1 MRFGQIILKPRLLKI
16 KRQETLFIEK
26 VNFNAGEEYRCDNY
40 NQLKLERAKK
50 RKDAPFSFLENARP
64 PSFFHTFFMALM
76 KSSGTADFSTFITFT
91 VSIIISASSSRMRTL
106 EATKDVDA
114 EVTCST
120 TGCGVSAALNCDTN
134 DKSINPLNVEYSD
147 NQISDEYKM
156 TQK

>member
-50 RKDAPFSFLENARP
+50 RKDASFSFLENAWP
-64 PSFFHTFFMALM
+64 PSFFHTFFKALM

-134 DKSINPLNVEYSD
+134 DKSINPLNVEYSY
-147 NQISDEYKM
+147 NQISGAFL
-156 TQK
+156 

>member
-1 MRFGQIILKPRLLKI
+1 MLEKNIDVIIIINSNLKEQK
-16 KRQETLFIEK
+16 KEK
-26 VNFNAGEEYRCDNY
+26 MHLSV
-40 NQLKLERAKK
+40 
-50 RKDAPFSFLENARP
+50 FLENARP

-91 VSIIISASSSRMRTL
+91 VSIIISASSSRMRSL

>member
-76 KSSGTADFSTFITFT
+76 KISGTVDFS
-91 VSIIISASSSRMRTL
+91 L
-106 EATKDVDA
+106 
-114 EVTCST
+114 
-120 TGCGVSAALNCDTN
+120 LQH
-134 DKSINPLNVEYSD
+134 LL
-147 NQISDEYKM
+147 
-156 TQK
+156 

>member
-1 MRFGQIILKPRLLKI
+1 MRFGQIILKLRLLKI

-26 VNFNAGEEYRCDNY
+26 VNFNAGEEYKCDNY
-40 NQLKLERAKK
+40 IQLKLERAKK

-64 PSFFHTFFMALM
+64 PSFVHKFFMALM
-76 KSSGTADFSTFITFT
+76 KISGTADFSTFTTFT

-134 DKSINPLNVEYSD
+134 DKSINPLNVEYSY
-147 NQISDEYKM
+147 NQISGAFL
-156 TQK
+156 